1 MNHPYFAP
9 TWSISSCFL
18 YRAIS
23 LAILMPGEASRT
35 QDVEEV
41 VVLRDFAQSL
51 LEIGIPLLLLDL
63 LQVHQDEVG
72 VVCLIMANRD
82 FLVLVGLAH
91 FDFFTVGDKTAR
103 TYDNLLARF

>member
-1 MNHPYFAP
+1 
-9 TWSISSCFL
+9 
-18 YRAIS
+18 
-23 LAILMPGEASRT
+23 MPGEASRT

-82 FLVLVGLAH
+82 FLVLVGLVLDH
-91 FDFFTVGDKTAR
+91 VSKK
-103 TYDNLLARF
+103 LAQPEFAEAVHEVIYFGSLN